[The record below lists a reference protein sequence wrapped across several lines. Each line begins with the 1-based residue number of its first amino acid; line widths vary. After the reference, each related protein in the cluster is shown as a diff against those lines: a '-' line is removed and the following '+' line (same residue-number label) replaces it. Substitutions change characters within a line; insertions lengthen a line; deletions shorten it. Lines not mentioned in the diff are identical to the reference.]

1 MTASDAPAVDAFL
14 ADEITLS
21 AGHAPYGQFMKYFH
35 DTFQGSGTSIVRA
48 PGTEGGRTTVTQ
60 VEVLAEVLKQGTGVG
75 AFLLMGAGRA
85 IGEIL
90 TAKVQNAPA
99 GTILVWGCNGDVTVR
114 RAASS
119 SEGARAFTVSINIG
133 VLTTGEVPGD

>member
-21 AGHAPYGQFMKYFH
+21 AGHASYGQFMKYFH
-35 DTFQGSGTSIVRA
+35 DTFQGNGTSIVRA
-48 PGTEGGRTTVTQ
+48 PGTEGGRSKVTQ
-60 VEVLAEVLKQGTGVG
+60 VEVHAEVLKQGTSIG
-75 AFLLMGAGRA
+75 AYLLMGAGRA
-85 IGEIL
+85 VGHIL
-90 TAKVQNAPA
+90 TAEVRDAPP

-114 RAASS
+114 RAAST

-133 VLTTGEVPGD
+133 ILTTGEVPGD